1 MNFPKDFLWGG
12 ATSAVQ
18 AEGGYNKDGRGE
30 SNFDHVTAGA
40 HKKPRIFHAE
50 LKPGEYYPAHEAID
64 MYSHYLE
71 DIALFAEMGFKTY
84 RMSISWSRIFPRGD
98 EDEPNREGLAF
109 YRKIFEE
116 CKKFGIKPLVTISH
130 FEMPYTLMAEYDGWS
145 DRRVIDFYVNYAKT
159 LFTEYKGLVTN
170 WLTFNEI
177 NFLTMPHGYKFYG
190 PVKED
195 FAVVPD
201 PKHDMRLNF
210 QALHHQFVASS
221 KAIVLAH
228 AIDDS
233 NKLGCTNAGMV
244 FYPRT
249 CSPDDMLLYQEVM
262 NMKNFLCGD
271 VQVRGEYPA
280 FAKAFFKK
288 RGINIEMED
297 GDLEV
302 IKKGTI
308 DFYSFS
314 YYSTN
319 CVSKNPEF
327 KTDGHGN
334 LTRGISNP
342 YLETSEW
349 GWQIDP
355 KGLRFMLNEVYN
367 RYQLPIIIVE
377 NGLGY
382 NDILENGEVHDEYR
396 IEYLRQHITQ
406 MEKAINEDG
415 VDLIGY
421 TMWGCIDLVSAGTG
435 EMKKRYGF
443 IYVDMDDAGNGS
455 KKRYR
460 KDSFYWYQK
469 VISHNGLSFEYV

>member
-1 MNFPKDFLWGG
+1 MNFPKNFLWGG

-18 AEGGYNKDGRGE
+18 AEGGYNKGGRGE

-40 HKKPRIFHAE
+40 LKKPRIFHMD
-50 LKPGEYYPAHEAID
+50 LKPDEYYPAHESID
-64 MYSHYLE
+64 MYNHYLD

-84 RMSISWSRIFPRGD
+84 RMSISWPRIFPRGD
-98 EDEPNREGLAF
+98 EKEPNREGLAF
-109 YRKIFEE
+109 YREIFEE
-116 CKKFGIKPLVTISH
+116 CKKFDIEPLVTICH
-130 FEMPYTLMAEYDGWS
+130 FEMPFTLMTEYDGWS
-145 DRRVIDFYVNYAKT
+145 DRRVIEFYINYAKT

-177 NFLTMPHGYKFYG
+177 NFLTLPYGYKFYG
-190 PVKED
+190 PVKAD
-195 FAVVPD
+195 FPIIPD
-201 PKHDMRLNF
+201 PNNDMNLNF

-221 KAIVLAH
+221 KAIILAH
-228 AIDDS
+228 EIDAT

-288 RGINIEMED
+288 NNINIKIAED
-297 GDLEV
+297 DLE
-302 IKKGTI
+302 ILKEGTI

-319 CVSKNPEF
+319 CVSKNPEY
-327 KTDGHGN
+327 KADGYGN
-334 LTRGISNP
+334 LTRGVSNP
-342 YLETSEW
+342 YLESSEW

-367 RYQLPIIIVE
+367 RYKLPIMIVE

-382 NDILENGEVHDEYR
+382 NDVLENGEIHDVYR

-406 MEKAINEDG
+406 MEKAINDDG

-421 TMWGCIDLVSAGTG
+421 TMWGCIDLTSAGTG

-443 IYVDMDDAGNGS
+443 IYVDMDDQGRGS

-469 VISHNGLSFEYV
+469 VITNNGLSFER